1 MSPDLIYS
9 VGESI
14 WAMGPAGQVQL
25 CEVGQGSEPQ
35 QFNFTYKRKRSEK
48 SLLIALNGVFS
59 GKAMVQLIIFGKF
72 SLTFLYLKI
81 IFLSPINM

>member
-1 MSPDLIYS
+1 MKLVREVSLSNSTSPIKEKG
-9 VGESI
+9 V
-14 WAMGPAGQVQL
+14 
-25 CEVGQGSEPQ
+25 
-35 QFNFTYKRKRSEK
+35 K